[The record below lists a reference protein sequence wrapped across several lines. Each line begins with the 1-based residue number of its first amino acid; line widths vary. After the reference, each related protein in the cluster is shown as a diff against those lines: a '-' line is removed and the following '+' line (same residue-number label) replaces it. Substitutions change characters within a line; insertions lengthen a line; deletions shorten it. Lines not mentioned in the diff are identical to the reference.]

1 VHFTCTCRVAR
12 HFLPDAAHDKI
23 RSIPRHPF
31 TAAAPHPAAAVNMP
45 SARSR
50 TTLLLLPACVLAA
63 AVAGCDSLD
72 PLPEDSPVWSAAVQL
87 PGAAADLRP
96 AQLIAAGGQ
105 VYLLTARHGGAGTGF
120 DAATDLLLH
129 ARTDGTWAAPEVAGA
144 GAPEMRWGRFAR
156 DGSGGLHFIWM
167 ASRGMTTSPT
177 DPDWE
182 ASIRYRSRTG
192 AAWSATET
200 IHANWGADGG
210 SITAIPLAAAS
221 DAQGRVHM
229 VFAEGAASSFAWTRV
244 QDGAAWRTERIRI
257 AGPGWYPSYSVGG
270 TGEASL
276 AFFGS
281 DYPDGTPESFRRGIW
296 TMLYRNG
303 AWEARVPV
311 AHQPTGSVSHPRIAV
326 ESGGRR
332 HLVWTHREGSTSAL
346 LHATSTSGTDW
357 SAPVQVPGGAT
368 WEPQLVIDGHGRLH
382 LFTGILEQP
391 GTVRYR
397 RFRNGVWTDV
407 ASLPATAM
415 RYPQLAF
422 DGDSLL
428 HAVWRGDDD
437 RLYHATLDVGSGG
450 W

>member
-1 VHFTCTCRVAR
+1 
-12 HFLPDAAHDKI
+12 
-23 RSIPRHPF
+23 
-31 TAAAPHPAAAVNMP
+31 MP
-45 SARSR
+45 SEISR
-50 TTLLLLPACVLAA
+50 TTLHLLPACVLAA
-63 AVAGCDSLD
+63 ALAGCETLD
-72 PLPEDSPVWSAAVQL
+72 PLPQDPPVWSAAVQL
-87 PGAAADLRP
+87 PGDAADLRP
-96 AQLIAAGGQ
+96 SQLIAAGGE
-105 VYLLTARHGGAGTGF
+105 VYLITARHAPGTGF

-129 ARTDGTWAAPEVAGA
+129 ARTDGTWASPEVAGA

-156 DGSGGLHFIWM
+156 DGTGRLHFIWM
-167 ASRGMTTSPT
+167 ASRGMTTSPP
-177 DPDWE
+177 DPSDPTWE
-182 ASIRYRSRTG
+182 ADIRYRSRTG

-200 IHANWGADGG
+200 IHAGWGADAGP
-210 SITAIPLAAAS
+210 IAAIPLAAAS

-229 VFAEGAASSFAWTRV
+229 VFAEGAGSSFAWTRV
-244 QDGAAWRTERIRI
+244 QDGAGWRTERVRI

-270 TGEASL
+270 TGEPSL

-303 AWEARVPV
+303 SWEARVSV
-311 AHQPTGSVSHPRIAV
+311 AHHPAGTVSHPRIAV

-332 HLVWTHREGSTSAL
+332 HLVWSHREGSSAL
-346 LHATSTSGTDW
+346 LHATSTNGTDW
-357 SAPVQVPGGAT
+357 SAPSEVPGGAS
-368 WEPQLVIDGHGRLH
+368 WEPQLEIDGHGRLH

-397 RFRNGVWTDV
+397 RFRNGVWTEV
-407 ASLPATAM
+407 SSLPASRM